1 MVYEN
6 LSKALHTSPTS
17 VLEHSHRYFNSYLNK
32 SLASLLRYQ
41 QTRCGPAYRGDNS
54 YTNKQANY
62 RSQIGLSAGLMTRD
76 FFRGNQRSRD
86 AVVENTENVHVAV
99 CRRKEQC

>member
-62 RSQIGLSAGLMTRD
+62 RSQIGLRRTDDERLFQGKPKK
-76 FFRGNQRSRD
+76 SR
-86 AVVENTENVHVAV
+86 
-99 CRRKEQC
+99 CCG